1 MQKLRGEY
9 RDRVTPPSI
18 PVKANVVVT
27 ATPFGDDVR
36 GHVDTSTGDLAIET
50 GHVDQAHV
58 TITTDYTTAKTL
70 FVAQDQG
77 AVMQAIMTGKIRVEG
92 DMTKLLALQL
102 PLTEPKTAA
111 VATEIASRIKNLT
124 K

>member
-1 MQKLRGEY
+1 VQKLRRDY

-18 PVKANVVVT
+18 SVKANVVVT
-27 ATPFGDDVR
+27 ATPFGGDLF

-50 GHVDQAHV
+50 GHLDQAHV
-58 TITTDYTTAKTL
+58 KITTDYATAKTL

-92 DMTKLLALQL
+92 EMARLLALQL
-102 PLTEPKTAA
+102 PLTEAATAE
-111 VATEIASRIKNLT
+111 VAGEIASRIKALT
-124 K
+124 A